1 MNKIMAVALSLMLAA
16 LAFADWKPKAEIK
29 AERTGPTTFKLSGKN
44 CNGELNVKLEDKN
57 LFQGFKGEGKN
68 GEKNVSVDISPAGL
82 GGGWDLTGQLGN
94 DKIEARAKKEG
105 VLSSEWKVT
114 GTVGD
119 RKVDVTIKGDWAV
132 DPAIVAA
139 LALFD
144 C

>member
-1 MNKIMAVALSLMLAA
+1 MNKIMAVVLSLMLAT
-16 LAFADWKPKAEIK
+16 LMFADWKPKAEIK

-44 CNGELNVKLEDKN
+44 CHGDLDVKLEDKN

-68 GEKNVSVDISPAGL
+68 GDKNVSMDIKSAGL

-94 DKIEARAKKEG
+94 DKIDVRAKKEG
-105 VLSSEWKVT
+105 VLSDEWKVT

-119 RKVDVTIKGDWAV
+119 RKVDATIKGDWAV

-139 LALFD
+139 LACFD